1 MLFRGRG
8 KPIHVK
14 ACSKNLATVDLFLS
28 DRMLKVNRDISL
40 FVFQQAFLKILISVK
55 GILADLS
62 LVHPTI

>member
-1 MLFRGRG
+1 M
-8 KPIHVK
+8 
-14 ACSKNLATVDLFLS
+14 TVDLFLS

-40 FVFQQAFLKILISVK
+40 FVSQQAFLKILIPVK